1 VVESDYPWSQAVHT
15 SEQLQAN
22 FEKALR
28 TMDEFM
34 AGEAP
39 VQKAARKIARA
50 LDELGIPYAVAGGLA
65 VAANGLDRQTVDV
78 DLILTKEGLAA
89 FKERWLGRGWVE
101 RFQGSKGLRDSENGL
116 RIDILTTDGRPG
128 DGKSCPF
135 NFPHPETIGQ
145 RFGGI
150 WSGMRM
156 LDLRTLIELKIA
168 SWMTAP
174 HRPRDMDDVIRLIK
188 IHGLPHTYSTGLHE
202 YVHKEFDRLW
212 ELAQVKDPYDE

>member
-1 VVESDYPWSQAVHT
+1 MRAD
-15 SEQLQAN
+15 

-28 TMDEFM
+28 TMDEFA

-50 LDELGIPYAVAGGLA
+50 LEELGIPYAVAGGLA
-65 VAANGLDRQTVDV
+65 VAANGLGRQTVDV
-78 DLILTKEGLAA
+78 DLILTRDGLAA

-101 RFQGSKGLRDSENGL
+101 RFQGSKGLRDTESGL
-116 RIDILTTDGRPG
+116 KIVILTTDGKPG

-135 NFPHPETIGQ
+135 NFPDPETVGERI
-145 RFGGI
+145 GGI

-174 HRPRDMDDVIRLIK
+174 HRPRDMDDAIRLIK
-188 IHGLPHTYSTGLHE
+188 IHGLPRAYSAGLHE
-202 YVHKEFDRLW
+202 YVRAEFDRLW
-212 ELAQVKDPYDE
+212 DLAQVKDPNDQ